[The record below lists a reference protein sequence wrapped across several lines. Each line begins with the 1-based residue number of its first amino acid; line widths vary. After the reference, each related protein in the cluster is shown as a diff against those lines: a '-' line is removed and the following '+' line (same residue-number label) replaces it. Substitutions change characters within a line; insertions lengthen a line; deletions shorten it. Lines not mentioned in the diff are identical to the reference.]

1 MDGLAQAFQ
10 GFFSNPGDVKLL
22 QTGIAGAG
30 EAGNLMTSLKA
41 NQYRDLV
48 MSLLNNPQRLAAM
61 AAKITQP
68 LNAGLVQ
75 ATNNQ
80 VQGNLAA
87 RGLAQA
93 PGIFAANEA
102 QALAPFE
109 QQNSNTAL
117 NTIMQALG
125 VPAGTFGQQQNLAP
139 LFSSLFQTTN
149 KQLPGQ
155 TQTPPSGLT
164 LPQTWPIG
172 STGDPTT
179 TASDT

>member
-1 MDGLAQAFQ
+1 MEGLAQAFQ
-10 GFFSNPGDVKLL
+10 GFFSNPGDVKML
-22 QTGIAGAG
+22 QTGVAGAG

-41 NQYRDLV
+41 NEYRNFV

-75 ATNNQ
+75 QTNNQ
-80 VQGNLAA
+80 VQGNMAA
-87 RGLAQA
+87 RGLSQA
-93 PGIFAANEA
+93 PGIFAASEA
-102 QALAPFE
+102 QALAPYE
-109 QQNSNTAL
+109 QQNSNTAMS
-117 NTIMQALG
+117 TIMQALG
-125 VPAGTFGQQQNLAP
+125 MPAGTFGQQQNLAP
-139 LFSSLFQTTN
+139 LFSSLFQTN

-155 TQTPPSGLT
+155 NQTPPSGLT

-179 TASDT
+179 QDSTT